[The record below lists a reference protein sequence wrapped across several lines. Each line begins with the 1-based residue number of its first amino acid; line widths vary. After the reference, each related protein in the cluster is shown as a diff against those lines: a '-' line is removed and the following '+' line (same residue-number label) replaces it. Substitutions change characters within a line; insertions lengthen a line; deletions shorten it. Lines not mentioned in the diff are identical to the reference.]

1 MGDVLSQ
8 VLRIST
14 RQDQIRQDRI
24 RQDRIR
30 QDKGESR
37 RRIALRRRWLTGF
50 VVCCAV
56 LLSWGAPLLAET
68 QPPPETEP
76 ETPAA
81 VIESIVGCLAKGEEA
96 VLLQKQP
103 VECAPFGKGA
113 DRVPAENINIASI
126 CRDPADQRRLAGDAI
141 KLVAKQKDRI
151 NPTGIRVFGGVY
163 CKRLD
168 LVGLELP
175 FSLVLDKSVFAE
187 GVQAR
192 SFRTQGDLSFDNS
205 LMFGEFFLAR
215 VHVDGTLFADE
226 AVIQKVRMLDAEV
239 HGSALFRNSVILD
252 LAAFDTVQ
260 LSGELSVRNALFP
273 YLLVQFSKVGGVLD
287 LTDSRAR
294 CAYKIRKNEIGDIA
308 AVNTGFGTEGA
319 PPPQIPD
326 GKSQY
331 EWKPPRAGSK
341 VSALLKLAEE
351 NRPPNSDQSVI
362 GKICDH
368 SAISFSPGSLLITDT
383 KVKSSLCLR
392 SFHWLEGALSPK
404 SYVTVQDVTVGTSA
418 LIDLAKADVE
428 PNPVAEK
435 PVTEKPATEKSP
447 KPVTDMT
454 HKLEIID
461 LETGSLFLNFNVDL
475 ANPRTPQPYAMYIS
489 GLKFEQVY
497 AAKVACL
504 YEPNFSDSDTTK
516 ASNAEKAAALT
527 GAVTP
532 GTGGDP
538 LKAATQSIRVR
549 SLGNDADPAG
559 QSRLPMVEEVT
570 GWLDGNLLATTQP
583 FQAFVDVFQK
593 HGDENDARELQVRKA
608 DAELCLKA
616 QRLFGDWICGRADKV
631 KSGAS
636 AEAARLGMSLAAD
649 SSQDSAA
656 TSASAGKQTDL
667 ISWLVSKFQSG
678 LQLGADFISVVL
690 GSVLWLIAD
699 NGYHPEKVGYFV
711 VLSIVLFAVYFWFI
725 LRAVGLLPKEKHIIL
740 PFGIVFLFDRL
751 LPAYQIR
758 EDHYNVAEYYMR
770 APRTAKK
777 HKPDATKP
785 GGTTTSEPEVKIMR
799 YAWLKWPV
807 IAATDDQR
815 LAIERSLDV
824 LKVLGLVLAVFLVAA
839 INAIVSH

>member
-14 RQDQIRQDRI
+14 RQDQIRR
-24 RQDRIR
+24 
-30 QDKGESR
+30 DKGESR
-37 RRIALRRRWLTGF
+37 RRIASRRRWFIGF
-50 VVCCAV
+50 MLCCAV
-56 LLSWGAPLLAET
+56 LLPWGAPLLAQA
-68 QPPPETEP
+68 QPPAETETEP
-76 ETPAA
+76 DTDSA
-81 VIESIVGCLAKGEEA
+81 VIDRIVGCLAKGEEA
-96 VLLQKQP
+96 VLRQKQP

-113 DRVPAENINIASI
+113 DRIPAENINIASI
-126 CRDPADQRRLAGDAI
+126 CNDSADQRRLSGNAI
-141 KLVAKQKDRI
+141 KLVASKKDKI
-151 NPTGIRVFGGVY
+151 NPIGIRVFGGVY
-163 CKRLD
+163 CRRLD

-175 FSLVLDKSVFAE
+175 FSLALDKSVFKQ

-226 AVIQKVRMLDAEV
+226 AVIQRVRMLDAEV
-239 HGSALFRNSVILD
+239 RGSALFRNSVILD

-273 YLLVQFSKVGGVLD
+273 YLLVQFSRVGGVLD

-308 AVNTGFGTEGA
+308 AVNTGFGTEGP
-319 PPPQIPD
+319 PPPQIQDAKP
-326 GKSQY
+326 QY

-351 NRPPNSDQSVI
+351 NMPPNSDQSAI

-368 SAISFSPGSLLITDT
+368 SAISFSPGSLMITDT

-392 SFHWLEGALSPK
+392 SFHWLEGASSPK

-428 PNPVAEK
+428 AK
-435 PVTEKPATEKSP
+435 PVTEKPVTEKSP

-475 ANPRTPQPYAMYIS
+475 RNPRNPQPYAMYIS

-497 AAKVACL
+497 AAQVACL

-527 GAVTP
+527 GAGTP
-532 GTGGDP
+532 GTGGEP
-538 LKAATQSIRVR
+538 MKAATQGIRVL

-559 QSRLPMVEEVT
+559 RSRLPMVEEVT

-593 HGDENDARELQVRKA
+593 HGDDVDATELRVRKA

-616 QRLFGDWICGRADKV
+616 QRLFGDWIDWICGRADQA

-636 AEAARLGMSLAAD
+636 AEAAKFGISLAAD
-649 SSQDSAA
+649 SSQDSAT
-656 TSASAGKQTDL
+656 TSASADKQTEPIAWL
-667 ISWLVSKFQSG
+667 IAKIRSG

-711 VLSIVLFAVYFWFI
+711 VLTIVLFGVYFWFI

-758 EDHYNVAEYYMR
+758 EDHYNVAEYYLR
-770 APRTAKK
+770 APRMAKK

-785 GGTTTSEPEVKIMR
+785 GGTTTSEPEVKTMR

-815 LAIERSLDV
+815 LTIERSLDV

-839 INAIVSH
+839 INAMVSH